1 MTVKELINNAL
12 QRIGVSLQNG
22 SEELYKEINQ
32 KALPIIN
39 DIYFDIYTKVNDS
52 FFKELKTLS
61 DTIDLPQGAMITLLN
76 GVCAGLCLVIND
88 TEKYS
93 FFSSLYQSGRLKLT
107 KICQRKDVL

>member
-12 QRIGVSLQNG
+12 QRIGVSLDNG

-39 DIYFDIYTKVNDS
+39 DVYFDIYTKVNDN
-52 FFKELKTLS
+52 FFKELNTLS
-61 DTIDLPQGAMITLLN
+61 DTIDLPQGAMITLLY
-76 GVCAGLCLVIND
+76 GVCAGMSLIIND
-88 TEKYS
+88 NEKHQ
-93 FFSSLYQSGRLKLT
+93 FFSSLYLSGRLKLS